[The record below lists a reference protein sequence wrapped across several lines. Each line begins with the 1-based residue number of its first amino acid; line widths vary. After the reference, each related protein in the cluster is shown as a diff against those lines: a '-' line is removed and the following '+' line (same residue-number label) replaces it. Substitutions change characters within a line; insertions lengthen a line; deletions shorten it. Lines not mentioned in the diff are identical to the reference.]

1 MLFDY
6 ESLKKAEQL
15 VSDCNAAKE
24 ILQESLSPLLLEAEN
39 NLYAMREVAEAYRV
53 GSFLPQ
59 SDDMYYY
66 YLKQIVSSDLAQY
79 VIEQGKYLSYDL
91 DHGMPYGGHFGR
103 YRDVYEFS
111 ELIGYAAFDLGL
123 RYYGSSSPDE
133 LRMAIDYFEIADPL
147 FTLSGAGIQ
156 QYIDIAKKRL
166 ADYRAPVP
174 SEGVLGDFVLKYQ
187 QQLAGYIEEDIWNRL
202 DPKSRIFI
210 STAFYCH
217 QQFKDEPTARDGEM
231 DYSPVITLLSKALEL
246 ELKKRFYDSYLKYLR
261 HSFSDDAEK
270 YIDYNDLDP
279 GKNRVILYQNPR
291 RKYLFVNPDINDTF
305 TLGSFP
311 YIVASGTHGND
322 KIYPSAAD
330 YCKDVLFS
338 YDCELFR
345 NDSSAYKREIERWL
359 KNYITEVETVRPVRN
374 QSAHPNSILRD
385 ADAVFCQDVIIRVK
399 HLIDKLIRIC
409 AE

>member
-1 MLFDY
+1 MYDY
-6 ESLKKAEQL
+6 ESLEKAKQL

-24 ILQESLSPLLLEAEN
+24 TLQESLSPLLLEAES

-91 DHGMPYGGHFGR
+91 DHGMPYGAQFER
-103 YRDVYEFS
+103 YREVYEYS
-111 ELIGYAAFDLGL
+111 ELIGYTAFDLGL
-123 RYYGSSSPDE
+123 RYYGSSSPDD
-133 LRMAIDYFEIADPL
+133 LRMAIGYFEIADSL

-156 QYIDIAKKRL
+156 HYIDTAKKRL

-174 SEGVLGDFVLKYQ
+174 SDGVLGDFVSKYQ

-202 DPKSRIFI
+202 DSKSRIFI

-217 QQFKDEPTARDGEM
+217 QQFKDEPTARDGEI

-246 ELKKRFYDSYLKYLR
+246 ELKKRFYDSYLEYLR
-261 HSFSDDAEK
+261 RRFRDNAET
-270 YIDYNDLDP
+270 YIEYNDLDP
-279 GKNRVILYQNPR
+279 CKNRVILYQNPR
-291 RKYLFVNPDINDTF
+291 RKYVFVDSNMNDSF

-311 YIVASGTHGND
+311 YIVASGTHNYD

-338 YDCELFR
+338 HDCELFR
-345 NDSSAYKREIERWL
+345 NDPSAYKREIEQWL

-374 QSAHPNSILRD
+374 RSAHPNSILRD